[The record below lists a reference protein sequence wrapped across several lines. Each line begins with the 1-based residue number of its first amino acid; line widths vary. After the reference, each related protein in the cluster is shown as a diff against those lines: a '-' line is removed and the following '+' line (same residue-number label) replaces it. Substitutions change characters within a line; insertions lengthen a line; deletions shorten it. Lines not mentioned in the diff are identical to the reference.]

1 MAGSIPAPR
10 TTVIVKKIKMIHS
23 FITFIEQIVIPFGSL
38 GVLLAEIIEEIIV
51 PIPSALV
58 LFTSGFIL
66 LQGEVSY
73 DFFKDLIFVIT
84 LPGAVG
90 LTLGSTFIYY
100 LGYKG
105 GKPFIEKYGKYFEVS
120 WQEVLDF
127 DEKLNKSKYD
137 EYIFVFARIIPLVP
151 SSVIAMFAGV
161 TRMPIR
167 KYLLLTLIGAIIKSF
182 IYGFIGYKVGYLY
195 KEYAENITKFENVG
209 LILIFISGVLFISFR
224 IYKRRFA
231 K

>member
-1 MAGSIPAPR
+1 
-10 TTVIVKKIKMIHS
+10 MIHS
-23 FITFIEQIVIPFGSL
+23 FITFIEQIVIPFGAF
-38 GVLLAEIIEEIIV
+38 GVFFAEIIEEIVV

-66 LQGEVSY
+66 LQGEISY
-73 DFFKDLIFVIT
+73 EFFKDLIFIIT
-84 LPGAVG
+84 IPGAVG

-137 EYIFVFARIIPLVP
+137 EYIFVFARILPLVP

-161 TRMPIR
+161 TRMPLK
-167 KYLLLTLIGAIIKSF
+167 KYLTLTLIGAIIKSF
-182 IYGFIGYKVGYLY
+182 VYGYVGYKVGDLY
-195 KEYAENITKFENVG
+195 RVYAEKISKFENIG
-209 LILIFISGVLFISFR
+209 LVFIFLSGVIFIAYR
-224 IYKRRFA
+224 IYTRRY
-231 K
+231 KK

>member
-1 MAGSIPAPR
+1 
-10 TTVIVKKIKMIHS
+10 MIHS
-23 FITFIEQIVIPFGSL
+23 FITFIEQIVIPFGGL
-38 GVLLAEIIEEIIV
+38 GVFLAEVIEEVVV

-66 LQGEVSY
+66 LQGETSFS
-73 DFFKDLIFVIT
+73 FFRDLIFIIT
-84 LPGAVG
+84 IPGAVG
-90 LTLGSTFIYY
+90 LTLGSTFIYF

-127 DEKLNKSKYD
+127 DERLNKSKYD

-161 TRMPIR
+161 TRMPLK
-167 KYLLLTLIGAIIKSF
+167 KYLILTLIGATIKSF
-182 IYGFIGYKVGYLY
+182 IYGYIGYEVGDLY
-195 KEYAENITKFENVG
+195 RVYAESIAKFENLG
-209 LILIFISGVLFISFR
+209 LILIFIFGLLFIGYRVYTRKF
-224 IYKRRFA
+224 K

>member
-1 MAGSIPAPR
+1 
-10 TTVIVKKIKMIHS
+10 MIHS
-23 FITFIEQIVIPFGSL
+23 FITFIEQVVIPFGGL
-38 GVLLAEIIEEIIV
+38 GVFLAEIIEEVVV

-73 DFFKDLIFVIT
+73 EFFNDLIFIIT
-84 LPGAVG
+84 IPGAIG

-137 EYIFVFARIIPLVP
+137 EYIFVLARIIPLVP

-161 TRMPIR
+161 TRMPLK
-167 KYLLLTLIGAIIKSF
+167 KYLFLTFIGAMIKSF
-182 IYGFIGYKVGYLY
+182 IYGYVGYEVGDLY
-195 KEYAENITKFENVG
+195 RVYAESIAKFENVG
-209 LILIFISGVLFISFR
+209 LFLVFVSGVTFISYR

>member
-1 MAGSIPAPR
+1 
-10 TTVIVKKIKMIHS
+10 MIHS
-23 FITFIEQIVIPFGSL
+23 FITFIEQIVIPFGGL
-38 GVLLAEIIEEIIV
+38 GVFLAEVIEEVIV

-66 LQGEVSY
+66 LQGETSFS
-73 DFFKDLIFVIT
+73 FFRDLVFIIT
-84 LPGAVG
+84 IPGAVG
-90 LTLGSTFIYY
+90 LTLGSTFIYF

-127 DEKLNKSKYD
+127 DERLNKSKYD
-137 EYIFVFARIIPLVP
+137 EYIFVFARIVPFVP

-161 TRMPIR
+161 TRMPLK
-167 KYLLLTLIGAIIKSF
+167 KYLIFTFIGATIKSF
-182 IYGFIGYKVGYLY
+182 IYGYIGYEVGDLY
-195 KEYAENITKFENVG
+195 RVYAESIGKFENLG
-209 LILIFISGVLFISFR
+209 LILIFILGVFFIGYRVYTRKF
-224 IYKRRFA
+224 K